1 MPQHTKKSTR
11 KRGGVSSDSDPFSKR
26 EAGKYEKPIPSRE
39 FILRNSRKQEHPCS
53 SMSCSCCSS
62 CVDADQHEALRR
74 RLIAMSRDGQ
84 LISNRKGAFGLTS
97 HMDLKPGKVT
107 GKKDGYGFFEPEDG
121 SEDIY
126 LARRKWPVCLTEI
139 GSAARVTGIDS
150 RGRKVGSV
158 VEILERRHEE
168 IVGRY
173 YEESGFG
180 MVVPDSVTIPHELI
194 IPDKHRHGAT
204 DGQFVVARIT
214 DYPSK
219 LPEGIEVTENTR

>member
-39 FILRNSRKQEHPCS
+39 FILEKLEEAGTPVQLDELFMLLKLR
-53 SMSCSCCSS
+53 
-62 CVDADQHEALRR
+62 DADQHEALRR

-121 SEDIY
+121 SEDI
-126 LARRKWPVCLTEI
+126 LFKRE
-139 GSAARVTGIDS
+139 GNGQ
-150 RGRKVGSV
+150 SV
-158 VEILERRHEE
+158 
-168 IVGRY
+168 
-173 YEESGFG
+173 
-180 MVVPDSVTIPHELI
+180 
-194 IPDKHRHGAT
+194 
-204 DGQFVVARIT
+204 
-214 DYPSK
+214 
-219 LPEGIEVTENTR
+219 